1 MSACATRYAFY
12 LDKQLKVNIL
22 DQSPIAEGMS
32 AGDALRNSI
41 DLAKLADELGY
52 YRYWVAEHHA
62 TLALACG
69 SPEVLIGP
77 IAAATQ
83 NIRVG
88 SGGIMLPHYS
98 PVKVAENFSMLAAMF
113 PGRIDLGMGRAAGS
127 SPNIALALQRDRR
140 QPPPDDFVEQMQ
152 ELLALLENRW
162 PENGQFPSLAASRM
176 QFDTPEPWL
185 LGSSQ
190 DSYIWAAELGLPY
203 CFADFINPHRQ
214 AITRHYRLRFQ
225 PCERLEKPRVG
236 VAVWALCAD
245 TDAEASRLA
254 LPFKMMMLMLFGGQ
268 SIRVPDPEK
277 AYAYLAESG
286 PVDVQPVGRRVVVG
300 TAERVKASLQAI
312 AESYEADELFVVNVM
327 HEHQARRRSY
337 ELLAQAFD
345 LKPGPAAV
353 HRNKV

>member
-1 MSACATRYAFY
+1 VEKPLRIS
-12 LDKQLKVNIL
+12 IL
-22 DQSPIAEGMS
+22 DQSPIAEGMG
-32 AGDALRNSI
+32 AGEALGNSI
-41 DLAKLADELGY
+41 DLAKLADQLGY

-69 SPEVLIGP
+69 SPEVLMGP
-77 IAAATQ
+77 IAAATRD
-83 NIRVG
+83 IRVG

-98 PVKVAENFSMLAAMF
+98 AVKVAESFSMLSAMY
-113 PGRIDLGMGRAAGS
+113 PGRIDLGLGRAAGS

-140 QPPPDDFVEQMQ
+140 QPPPDDFVEQLE
-152 ELLALLENRW
+152 ELLTLLENRW
-162 PENGQFPSLAASRM
+162 PDTGAFPSLAASRM
-176 QFDTPEPWL
+176 QFSTPEPWL

-190 DSYIWAAELGLPY
+190 DSHVWAAEQGLPY

-214 AITRHYRLRFQ
+214 AITRHYKLRFQ
-225 PCERLEKPRVG
+225 PCERMAKPRVG

-254 LPFKMMMLMLFGGQ
+254 LPFKMMMLMLYGGQ

-277 AYAYLAESG
+277 AYQYLAEQG

-300 TAERVKASLQAI
+300 TPERVKASLAAI

-327 HEHQARRRSY
+327 HDHGARRRSY

-345 LKPGPAAV
+345 LKPEMVSA
-353 HRNKV
+353 HQKVT